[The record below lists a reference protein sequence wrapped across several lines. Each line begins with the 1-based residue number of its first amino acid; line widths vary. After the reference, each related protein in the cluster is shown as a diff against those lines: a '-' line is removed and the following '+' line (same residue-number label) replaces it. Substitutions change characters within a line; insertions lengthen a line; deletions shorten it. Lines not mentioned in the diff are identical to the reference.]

1 MKGIS
6 DKCLRELIL
15 KTAAGD
21 KGAFTELYQKTSKVF
36 YSAARMH
43 FKNIFDV
50 EDVLQDAYMKIFNA
64 AGTYN
69 SKEGISVSAWMF
81 KILRNTMTD
90 AKRERLKAKYAELT
104 EDIPADSGNADA
116 RLEAYLL
123 LRRLPQTDKD
133 ILYAKIWFRMPFKE
147 IGEALNLPAAT
158 VQYRFN
164 RLKKELKR
172 PPVPAKMAENGKN

>member
-1 MKGIS
+1 MRGIS

-21 KGAFTELYQKTSKVF
+21 KRSFDELYQKTCKVF

-43 FKNIFDV
+43 FKNTFDV
-50 EDVLQDAYMKIFNA
+50 EDVVQDAYVKIFYA
-64 AGTYN
+64 AGTYT
-69 SKEGISVSAWMF
+69 SKEDKRASAWMF
-81 KILRNTMTD
+81 AILRNTIND
-90 AKRERLKAKYAELT
+90 ALRERLKAKCEELT
-104 EDIPADSGNADA
+104 EDIPADLENVDA

-123 LRRLPQTDKD
+123 LRRLPETDKA

-147 IGEALNLPAAT
+147 IGQALDLPAAT

-164 RLKKELKR
+164 RLKRELKH
-172 PPVPAKMAENGKN
+172 PPAPAKTAENGKN